1 MRKLSL
7 VAVLALLAFAAD
19 ARAIEIKN
27 VRSTY
32 GPFGNP
38 RPNNKILP
46 GDVYLIYFDIT
57 DLKPDPK
64 TGAVEY
70 TLTQEVFDPKGKQL
84 VPDKDKSYKKGLIL
98 GLGGTTAPEFTHVV
112 IGLDKDPGKYKVVI
126 TIEEKSTKAK
136 ATATHEIDV
145 QPQDFGFI
153 FVMAPATGFVAQDY
167 AAEFTLVGWQR
178 DTKTKAPKITLTT
191 RIIDDA
197 TGKPTQSQPMVSN
210 IPADLNSDIK
220 WEKEQVIR
228 MTSPIF
234 LNRAGSFTVEIEA
247 KDELAKNKTVKLTY
261 KVNSIPPAK

>member
-19 ARAIEIKN
+19 ARAIDIKN

-46 GDVYLIYFDIT
+46 GDVYHIYFDIT

-70 TLTQEVFDPKGKQL
+70 TLTQEVYDPKGKQL
-84 VPDKDKSYKKGLIL
+84 IPDKDKSVKKGLIL
-98 GLGGTTAPEFTHVV
+98 GLGGTVAPELTHVV

-136 ATATHEIDV
+136 ASVTHEVDV

-153 FVMAPATGFVAQDY
+153 FVLAPATGLVAQDY

-178 DTKTKAPKITLTT
+178 DAKKAPKITLTV

-197 TGKPTQSQPMVSN
+197 GKPTQTAPMVSN
-210 IPADLNSDIK
+210 IPADLDPGIK

-234 LNRAGSFTVEIEA
+234 LNRTGVYTIEIEA
-247 KDELAKNKTVKLTY
+247 KDELAKNKTAKLTY
-261 KVNSIPPAK
+261 KVNVIMPGGK